1 MVYSA
6 WFILILISI
15 LNCFRIIVKHGLT
28 NVGEF
33 RSYVIHMWFFTPKK
47 WKTAYSITILSNL
60 RYDLNTAPLIWF
72 QKMFSYVT
80 GVTQR

>member
-33 RSYVIHMWFFTPKK
+33 RSYVIFYP
-47 WKTAYSITILSNL
+47 
-60 RYDLNTAPLIWF
+60 
-72 QKMFSYVT
+72 QKMKDSL
-80 GVTQR
+80 QHHNIIESKI

>member
-15 LNCFRIIVKHGLT
+15 LNCFRIIVNMVFT

-33 RSYVIHMWFFTPKK
+33 RSYVIFYKK
-47 WKTAYSITILSNL
+47 
-60 RYDLNTAPLIWF
+60 
-72 QKMFSYVT
+72 KMKNRLQHHNIIESKI
-80 GVTQR
+80 

>member
-33 RSYVIHMWFFTPKK
+33 RSYVIFYTKK
-47 WKTAYSITILSNL
+47 NEKQITASQYYRI
-60 RYDLNTAPLIWF
+60 
-72 QKMFSYVT
+72 
-80 GVTQR
+80 

>member
-15 LNCFRIIVKHGLT
+15 LNCFRIIVNMVFT

-33 RSYVIHMWFFTPKK
+33 RSYVIFYTKK
-47 WKTAYSITILSNL
+47 MKNRLQHHNIIESKI
-60 RYDLNTAPLIWF
+60 
-72 QKMFSYVT
+72 
-80 GVTQR
+80 